1 MSQSRIYGFTMLG
14 RLIPTILFT
23 SQFFLSLHP
32 SFPQSLPPTSLCPC
46 TLQGS
51 VVDAVSGQP
60 VPHALVRLS
69 SPSPRAALTDSEGK
83 FQFEGLPARSVTLE
97 AEKPGYLSYYL
108 STGTPSQVFLQLAPD
123 SPPALLKL
131 VPESVISGQV
141 SGENGEPLEGFTVTV
156 LSYSPH
162 TKRLYPDVRHR
173 AVTDDEGKFR
183 IAGLSSGSYILQ
195 ARQNQ
200 PSAPAASGKSSVPTG
215 YAPVLFPAA
224 NDPAAAVPL
233 KLRPGRKFQANFSLK
248 REPFVRLSGTVSGYG
263 PHEQVTLLLGDYSGV
278 PESLEIVFD
287 AASGSFHTKW
297 IPPGLYTLTA
307 QSSGAPL
314 VDSATLSAA
323 SQSPIRVVL
332 GLGPGRMP
340 TATYATLRVTAF
352 SSLSNLHLVL
362 KQGVNIPV
370 SVRNPPSGSPAAQ
383 QTPVIQLF
391 LTPKDMKSQSPIPF
405 VPDEDL
411 ERPPLFSGFLGV
423 TPGAYQLTF
432 AVNSSSNSYYVES
445 ASWGSVDLLRDDLV
459 LDDSASASPVEVVFQ
474 DDAANL
480 NGSVISSGH
489 PVSSMVVLLSD
500 KRARTQLISAGPDGR
515 FTFPALAPGV
525 YRLFATESFGDFDY
539 EDPAFLAK
547 VSSKIQEITLSSKQS
562 VSINLELATG
572 EE

>member
-1 MSQSRIYGFTMLG
+1 MPRRF
-14 RLIPTILFT
+14 IPTVLFAA
-23 SQFFLSLHP
+23 QFLFCAYSAP
-32 SFPQSLPPTSLCPC
+32 PQSTASSSCPC

-60 VPHALVRLS
+60 VPHALVRLAA
-69 SPSPRAALTDSEGK
+69 PSPRAALTDSEGK
-83 FQFEGLPARSVTLE
+83 FQFEGLPAASVTLE

-108 STGTPSQVFLQLAPD
+108 STATPSQVFLQLAPD

-183 IAGLSSGSYILQ
+183 IAGLSPGSYILQ

-547 VSSKIQEITLSSKQS
+547 ISSKIHEITLSTKQTAS
-562 VSINLELATG
+562 LNLELATV

>member
-1 MSQSRIYGFTMLG
+1 MPR
-14 RLIPTILFT
+14 RLIPIIFFATQLLF
-23 SQFFLSLHP
+23 FALPSLA
-32 SFPQSLPPTSLCPC
+32 QSASSSSCPC

-51 VVDAVSGQP
+51 VVDSVSGQP
-60 VPHALVRLS
+60 VPHALVRLAAS
-69 SPSPRAALTDSEGK
+69 SPRAVLTDSEGK
-83 FQFEGLPARSVTLE
+83 FQFENLPAGPVTLV

-183 IAGLSSGSYILQ
+183 IAGLSPGSYILRV
-195 ARQNQ
+195 RQNQ

-263 PHEQVTLLLGDYSGV
+263 PREQVTLLLGDYSGV

-370 SVRNPPSGSPAAQ
+370 SVRFPTSGSPAAQ
-383 QTPVIQLF
+383 QTPVMQLF
-391 LTPKDMKSQSPIPF
+391 LSPKDMTSQSPIPF
-405 VPDEDL
+405 VPDENL
-411 ERPPLFSGFLGV
+411 ERSPLFSGDSHGSFLGV
-423 TPGAYQLTF
+423 TPGAYQLSF
-432 AVNSSSNSYYVES
+432 AVNSSSNSYYAES

-474 DDAANL
+474 DDAASL

-489 PVSSMVVLLSD
+489 PVSSMIVLLSD
-500 KRARTQLISAGPDGR
+500 KRPRTQLISAGPDGR

-525 YRLFATESFGDFDY
+525 YRLFATDSFGDFDY

-547 VSSKIQEITLSSKQS
+547 ISSKIHEITLSPKQS
-562 VSINLELATG
+562 ASLNLELATG